1 MKIVV
6 LGEVL
11 WDLVGDAEYLGG
23 APFNFAAHASN
34 LGHEISFVS
43 AVGADPR
50 GQRILA
56 RMAEMNLSARYIS
69 TVPDLPT
76 GFVTA
81 SVDSAGQPSY
91 RIHRPAAYDLPALS
105 ESAFASLL
113 SPAPDWIYFGTLAQ
127 MSAPAKD
134 LLFRLLDAAPAARR
148 FYDVNLRHNSYTP
161 ELVDALMA
169 RANVVK
175 LSDRE
180 IDEVALIFGHPNLT
194 FQNFCRSYA
203 KKYSWEGVCITR
215 GADGCAVLLGE
226 KYFESRGFPVKVAD
240 TIGAGDA
247 FAAGFVHGLGSHWPP
262 ERIAEFANRAGA
274 LVASRHGA
282 IPAWSV
288 ADLAALG

>member
-81 SVDSAGQPSY
+81 SVD
-91 RIHRPAAYDLPALS
+91 
-105 ESAFASLL
+105 
-113 SPAPDWIYFGTLAQ
+113 
-127 MSAPAKD
+127 
-134 LLFRLLDAAPAARR
+134 
-148 FYDVNLRHNSYTP
+148 
-161 ELVDALMA
+161 
-169 RANVVK
+169 
-175 LSDRE
+175 
-180 IDEVALIFGHPNLT
+180 
-194 FQNFCRSYA
+194 
-203 KKYSWEGVCITR
+203 
-215 GADGCAVLLGE
+215 
-226 KYFESRGFPVKVAD
+226 
-240 TIGAGDA
+240 
-247 FAAGFVHGLGSHWPP
+247 
-262 ERIAEFANRAGA
+262 
-274 LVASRHGA
+274 
-282 IPAWSV
+282 
-288 ADLAALG
+288 